1 MPEEETIYASLNE
14 LIIAGNR
21 EKALKAVEDAL
32 KVGLNPSDI
41 IEKGMSPGMK
51 EVGERFARYEIY
63 LPEMMMAAEA
73 WEWAMKALEPKLLEG
88 GRQTRKVGKVVLGT
102 VSGDIHSIGKDIVG
116 AMLKMVGFE
125 VYDLGINVPASHFV
139 AKAEEVGADIIAA
152 SALMTTTMPQQ
163 KNIIDHLKARG
174 VRSKYTVLVGG
185 GSTTE
190 DWSKQIE
197 ADGYGKTAGD
207 AAQLALQAV
216 TKEGAQ
222 L

>member
-1 MPEEETIYASLNE
+1 MSAKEAVYASLTE
-14 LIIAGNR
+14 AIIGGDR
-21 EKALKAVEDAL
+21 EKAVKVVEEAF
-32 KVGLNPSDI
+32 KEGLSASDI
-41 IEKGMSPGMK
+41 VEKGMSPGMK

-73 WEWAMKALEPKLLEG
+73 WEWAMKLLEPKLLAG
-88 GRQTRKVGKVVLGT
+88 GKETKKAGKVVLGT
-102 VSGDIHSIGKDIVG
+102 VAGDIHSIGKDIVG

-139 AKAEEVGADIIAA
+139 TKAEEVGADVIAA
-152 SALMTTTMPQQ
+152 SALMSTTMPQQ

-190 DWSKQIE
+190 DWSKQIG

-207 AAQLALQAV
+207 ATALALQAV
-216 TKEGAQ
+216 AKKGD
-222 L
+222 